1 MAKQM
6 FEESVD
12 IQPRKILSSKLKVQ
26 GQTFPFRRYGQ
37 SIDGR
42 NTILF
47 VKVVKKGVL
56 PFRGPRPRNVRNKQK
71 ARFIKE
77 DQMGPTSVGVFLY
90 GTSGTASNQRSL
102 PRLFVKLFAP
112 ASDSSTPSLRGVST
126 RGWDDIERRTGGR
139 SLWLPGLRSINR
151 SDTRQPEG
159 HLGGLGQDGF
169 FELSSVWEDGLA
181 SVGALNLEPLS
192 FDRHEA
198 IGILNSLKHS
208 KPVLWLAGF
217 CPPWT
222 NGSPLPAPL
231 FQLLWGSIGSHAL
244 CYILVEEIF
253 PLFMQTSIIARKYSF
268 QLLSEKGTKPCIYY
282 IA

>member
-12 IQPRKILSSKLKVQ
+12 IQARKISSSKLKIQ
-26 GQTFPFRRYGQ
+26 GQMSPFRRYGQ

-47 VKVVKKGVL
+47 VKVVKKGGL
-56 PFRGPRPRNVRNKQK
+56 PFRGPGPRNVRNEQK

-90 GTSGTASNQRSL
+90 GANGTDSHERSL
-102 PRLFVKLFAP
+102 PRLFVKLVAP

-126 RGWDDIERRTGGR
+126 RGWDDIERRTVCG
-139 SLWLPGLRSINR
+139 SLWRPGLRSINR

-159 HLGGLGQDGF
+159 RLGGPGQDGF
-169 FELSSVWEDGLA
+169 FELWSAWEDGLA
-181 SVGALNLEPLS
+181 SVGALTLEPPSLGRS
-192 FDRHEA
+192 EA

-217 CPPWT
+217 
-222 NGSPLPAPL
+222 SPL
-231 FQLLWGSIGSHAL
+231 
-244 CYILVEEIF
+244 
-253 PLFMQTSIIARKYSF
+253 
-268 QLLSEKGTKPCIYY
+268 
-282 IA
+282 